1 MGRGGLLSRLGL
13 QLRAHPHRS
22 EAVDALWEAER
33 EDVEVREVMTKTLGH
48 GAMLCKDEAA
58 CTE

>member
-13 QLRAHPHRS
+13 QLRERPHRS

-33 EDVEVREVMTKTLGH
+33 EDVEVREVMPKTLGQRAVQ
-48 GAMLCKDEAA
+48 G
-58 CTE
+58 